1 MITTCSSKTVTVIK
15 SGVINIGCFADLR
28 DDDTKFP
35 DIYFLS
41 LLQEEAII
49 DGIKGKEGELIIN
62 VMDSNSN
69 ITLENGELIIDL
81 ENDNESNYSINTN
94 GELIYNG

>member
-1 MITTCSSKTVTVIK
+1 
-15 SGVINIGCFADLR
+15 
-28 DDDTKFP
+28 
-35 DIYFLS
+35 
-41 LLQEEAII
+41 
-49 DGIKGKEGELIIN
+49 
-62 VMDSNSN
+62 MDSNSN